1 MSIEVR
7 SNYQLPIFIALYCK
21 GIVNVELFPDD
32 FDKRIALNTKSIMI
46 IFKFIL
52 FQFLF
57 WTCTNIYPFKYFDKL
72 FNANTEHIDLVTHIK
87 GLKRKF

>member
-32 FDKRIALNTKSIMI
+32 FDKRII
-46 IFKFIL
+46 
-52 FQFLF
+52 Q
-57 WTCTNIYPFKYFDKL
+57 IYPFPVFIL
-72 FNANTEHIDLVTHIK
+72 DLHQYLPI
-87 GLKRKF
+87 